1 MQRYNTK
8 NKVHFLKIKEQN
20 VKKGSYIL
28 RNLRKQR
35 HKFPYNNY
43 FSKIEEREK
52 LFCNTGKKKK
62 KKKQIRWKGL
72 SWSQVSLSLSLLSKQ
87 TEWLLK
93 DNVAMSTK
101 PEGESAL
108 RNLLPGYSPF
118 RIRINRQTSPIR
130 TNSINIAP
138 LSFSSGWSKLPTWPL
153 PLVKWKMNFCVELG
167 KGEAVLKN

>member
-1 MQRYNTK
+1 MQRYNVK

-28 RNLRKQR
+28 RNLRKQK

-43 FSKIEEREK
+43 FSKIEERK
-52 LFCNTGKKKK
+52 NYFVIQA
-62 KKKQIRWKGL
+62 KKKQIRWKEL
-72 SWSQVSLSLSLLSKQ
+72 SWSQVSLSLLSKQ
-87 TEWLLK
+87 AEWQLK

-101 PEGESAL
+101 SEGESAL

-118 RIRINRQTSPIR
+118 RIRINRQTSPIW
-130 TNSINIAP
+130 TNSINITP
-138 LSFSSGWSKLPTWPL
+138 LSFSSEWSKLPIWPL